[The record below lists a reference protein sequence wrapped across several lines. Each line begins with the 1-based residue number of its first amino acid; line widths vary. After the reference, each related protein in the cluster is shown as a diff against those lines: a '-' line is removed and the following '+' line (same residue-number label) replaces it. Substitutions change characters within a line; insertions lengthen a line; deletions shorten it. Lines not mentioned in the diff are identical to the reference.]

1 MSDLLD
7 KINATTTRM
16 QELQKL
22 CAEDEALANDHEK
35 EARDARTR
43 REANKKELQQ
53 LDTVLRHANAAQM
66 VDNEHQAAQKARVAQ
81 ESLTAEAAKTLESL
95 NAKQAELEALIAKAK
110 EPVEPPK
117 VG

>member
-22 CAEDEALANDHEK
+22 CAEDEALVNDHEK
-35 EARDARTR
+35 EARAARTR
-43 REANKKELQQ
+43 RETNKKELQQ

-66 VDNEHQAAQKARVAQ
+66 VETELQAAQKSHAAADA
-81 ESLTAEAAKTLESL
+81 LNAEAATTLAELKTQ
-95 NAKQAELEALIAKAK
+95 QAELVELIAKAK
-110 EPVEPPK
+110 ETPAVKPE
-117 VG
+117 